1 MTTKIVTL
9 VGDDWTLI
17 TELPS
22 MLQFSSEMYM
32 HITDGEVPI
41 ENIGFIM
48 ETNEKYVSS
57 AALSIWA
64 KPIRNKTTIRSVKVV
79 EVGSL
84 E

>member
-1 MTTKIVTL
+1 MTTKTVI

-32 HITDGEVPI
+32 YITDGAAPT
-41 ENIGFIM
+41 ENIGFVM
-48 ETNEKYVSS
+48 GTNEKYVSS

-64 KPIRNKTTIRSVKVV
+64 KPIKNKTTIKSVKVV
-79 EVGSL
+79 EVA
-84 E
+84 

>member
-1 MTTKIVTL
+1 MTTKMVTL

-32 HITDGEVPI
+32 HITDGAVPT
-41 ENIGFIM
+41 ENIGFVM

-57 AALSIWA
+57 AALGIWA
-64 KPIRNKTTIRSVKVV
+64 KPIKNKTTIRSVKVV
-79 EVGSL
+79 EIA
-84 E
+84 

>member
-1 MTTKIVTL
+1 MATKLVTL

-32 HITDGEVPI
+32 HITDGAAPT
-41 ENIGFIM
+41 ENTGFIM

-64 KPIRNKTTIRSVKVV
+64 KPIKNKTTIKSVRVV
-79 EVGSL
+79 EVA
-84 E
+84 

>member
-1 MTTKIVTL
+1 MTTKMVTL

-32 HITDGEVPI
+32 YITDGAAPT
-41 ENIGFIM
+41 ENVGFIM

-64 KPIRNKTTIRSVKVV
+64 KPRGKKTTIKSVRVV
-79 EVGSL
+79 EVA
-84 E
+84 

>member
-1 MTTKIVTL
+1 MTTKLVTL

-32 HITDGEVPI
+32 HITDGAVPA
-41 ENIGFIM
+41 ENTGFIM

-64 KPIRNKTTIRSVKVV
+64 KPIKNKTTIKSVRVV
-79 EVGSL
+79 EVA
-84 E
+84 

>member
-1 MTTKIVTL
+1 MTTKTVI

-32 HITDGEVPI
+32 YITDGAAPT
-41 ENIGFIM
+41 ENTGFVM
-48 ETNEKYVSS
+48 GTNEKYVSS

-64 KPIRNKTTIRSVKVV
+64 KPIKNKTTVKSVKVV
-79 EVGSL
+79 EIA
-84 E
+84 

>member
-1 MTTKIVTL
+1 MTTKTVA

-32 HITDGEVPI
+32 YITDGAAPT
-41 ENIGFIM
+41 ENIGFVM
-48 ETNEKYVSS
+48 GTNEKYVSS

-64 KPIRNKTTIRSVKVV
+64 KPIKNKTIVKSVKVV
-79 EVGSL
+79 EVD
-84 E
+84 

>member
-1 MTTKIVTL
+1 MTTKMVTL

-32 HITDGEVPI
+32 HITDGAAPT
-41 ENIGFIM
+41 ENTGFIM

-64 KPIRNKTTIRSVKVV
+64 KPIKNKTTIRSVKVV
-79 EVGSL
+79 EIA
-84 E
+84 

>member
-1 MTTKIVTL
+1 MTTKMVTL

-22 MLQFSSEMYM
+22 MLQFNSEMYM
-32 HITDGEVPI
+32 YITDGAAPT
-41 ENIGFIM
+41 ENVGFIM

-64 KPIRNKTTIRSVKVV
+64 KPRGNKTTVKSVRVV
-79 EVGSL
+79 EVA
-84 E
+84 

>member
-17 TELPS
+17 TQLPS

-32 HITDGEVPI
+32 HITDGAAPT
-41 ENIGFIM
+41 ENAGFVM

-64 KPIRNKTTIRSVKVV
+64 RPIKNKTTVKSVKVV
-79 EVGSL
+79 EVA
-84 E
+84 

>member
-1 MTTKIVTL
+1 MTTKMVTL

-32 HITDGEVPI
+32 YITDGAAPT
-41 ENIGFIM
+41 ENVGFIM

-64 KPIRNKTTIRSVKVV
+64 KPRRNNTTIKSVRVV
-79 EVGSL
+79 EAA
-84 E
+84 

>member
-1 MTTKIVTL
+1 MVVL
-9 VGDDWTLI
+9 AGDDWTLI

-32 HITDGEVPI
+32 HITDGAVPT
-41 ENIGFIM
+41 ENIGFVM

-64 KPIRNKTTIRSVKVV
+64 KPIKNKTTIKSVRVV
-79 EVGSL
+79 EVA
-84 E
+84 

>member
-1 MTTKIVTL
+1 MTTKMVTL

-22 MLQFSSEMYM
+22 MLQFNSEMYM
-32 HITDGEVPI
+32 HITDGAVPTG
-41 ENIGFIM
+41 NIGFVM

-64 KPIRNKTTIRSVKVV
+64 KPIKNRTTAKSVKVV
-79 EVGSL
+79 EIA
-84 E
+84 

>member
-1 MTTKIVTL
+1 MTTKMVTL
-9 VGDDWTLI
+9 PGDGWTLI

-32 HITDGEVPI
+32 YITDGAVPA

-64 KPIRNKTTIRSVKVV
+64 KPIKNKTTTKSVKVV
-79 EVGSL
+79 EIA
-84 E
+84 

>member
-32 HITDGEVPI
+32 HITDGAAPT
-41 ENIGFIM
+41 ENTGFIM
-48 ETNEKYVSS
+48 EANEKYVSS

-64 KPIRNKTTIRSVKVV
+64 KPIKNKTAIKSVKVV
-79 EVGSL
+79 EIA
-84 E
+84 